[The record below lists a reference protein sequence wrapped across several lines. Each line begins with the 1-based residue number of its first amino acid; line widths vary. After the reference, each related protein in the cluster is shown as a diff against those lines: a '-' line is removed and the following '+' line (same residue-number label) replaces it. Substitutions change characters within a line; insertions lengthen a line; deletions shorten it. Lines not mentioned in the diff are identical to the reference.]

1 MKLNDIV
8 KHNNT
13 LGKLVKDDKGNLL
26 FLPVNFGRYS
36 YYQLDIATEN
46 NIEET
51 THKEKIEYLKLEFS
65 WGRITNVYCV
75 GEYIIFEYI
84 NSPNGEILY
93 HAYIDYENVPTSYLT
108 LDQCLIGTI
117 AYKYEDNDRAA
128 RYFYKMIGM

>member
-51 THKEKIEYLKLEFS
+51 THKEK
-65 WGRITNVYCV
+65 N
-75 GEYIIFEYI
+75 
-84 NSPNGEILY
+84 
-93 HAYIDYENVPTSYLT
+93 
-108 LDQCLIGTI
+108 
-117 AYKYEDNDRAA
+117 
-128 RYFYKMIGM
+128 